1 MAVKD
6 KYHYKVIKGLTKE
19 EWRITDDPLILDF
32 GGVNLE
38 IDLGAEK
45 VIGAE
50 KNGTKIAIEVK
61 SFLQASPVTEF
72 HAALG
77 QYLHYQMVL
86 EAKEPERTLY
96 LAVPLNTYE
105 SFFVGHFAQT
115 SIRHHALK
123 LIVYD
128 PKQEVLVQWIE

>member
-1 MAVKD
+1 MAAKD
-6 KYHYKVIKGLTKE
+6 QYHYTVVKGLKKE
-19 EWRITDDPLILDF
+19 EWRVTDDPLKLDF
-32 GGVNLE
+32 GGINFE

-77 QYLHYQMVL
+77 QYMHYRMIL
-86 EAKEPERTLY
+86 ETKEPERTLY
-96 LAVPLNTYE
+96 LAVPLNAYE
-105 SFFVGHFAQT
+105 SFFVGYFAQS
-115 SIRHHALK
+115 SIRRHELK